1 MKKIVILISGR
12 GSNLAAILEAQQVRA
27 WEAEVVHVICN
38 QPDAPGIAI
47 AEKFGVPVTII
58 DHKSFSNRSLF
69 DEALLEKTRNL
80 EPDLV
85 VLAGYM
91 RILSSDFVQQFNRRL
106 INIHPSLLP
115 SFPGL
120 NTHRAALIAGVKWH
134 GATVHF
140 VTEDLD
146 VGPIIA
152 QGVVPVLQNDT
163 EEILASR
170 VFVIEHLIYPQAIEW
185 FIREQLVLE
194 QGNVRVDPTQQQF
207 FMLPTTPEG
216 IIHSNDE

>member
-27 WEAEVVHVICN
+27 WEARVAHVICN

-47 AEKFGVPVTII
+47 AEKFGVPVTIL
-58 DHKSFSNRSLF
+58 DHKSFSNRSLY
-69 DEALLEKTRNL
+69 DQALLAKIGNL

-91 RILSSDFVQQFNRRL
+91 RILSSEFVQQFSMRL
-106 INIHPSLLP
+106 MNIHPSLLP

-120 NTHRAALIAGVKWH
+120 NTHRAALSAGVKWH

-152 QGVVPVLQNDT
+152 QGIVPVLQNDT

-170 VFVIEHLIYPQAIEW
+170 VFVIEW

-194 QGNVRVDPTQQQF
+194 RGNVRVDPAQQQF
-207 FMLPTTPEG
+207 FMLPTT
-216 IIHSNDE
+216 S

>member
-1 MKKIVILISGR
+1 MILISGR
-12 GSNLAAILEAQQVRA
+12 GLNLAAILEAQHTRA
-27 WEAEVVHVICN
+27 WEANIVHVICN
-38 QPDAPGIAI
+38 RPEAPGVAV
-47 AEKFGVPVTII
+47 AKKFRVPVTII
-58 DHKSFSNRSLF
+58 DHTSFSNRSLY
-69 DEALLEKTRNL
+69 DQALLQKTRDF
-80 EPDLV
+80 EPDLI

-91 RILSSDFVQQFNRRL
+91 RILSKDFVHQFSEKL
-106 INIHPSLLP
+106 MNIHPSLLP

-120 NTHRAALIAGVKWH
+120 NTHRAALKAGVKWH

-152 QGVVPVLQNDT
+152 QGVVPVMENDT
-163 EEILASR
+163 EEALASR
-170 VFVIEHLIYPQAIEW
+170 VLQIEHLIYPQAIEW
-185 FIREQLVLE
+185 FIREQIILE
-194 QGNVRVDPTQQQF
+194 QGNVRVEPAQQQF

>member
-12 GSNLAAILEAQQVRA
+12 GSNLAAILEAQQTRA
-27 WEAEVVHVICN
+27 WEAKVVNVICN
-38 QPDAPGIAI
+38 RPDAAGIEV

-58 DHKSFSNRSLF
+58 DHKSFANRSLY
-69 DEALLEKTRNL
+69 DQALLEKTHNF

-91 RILSSDFVQQFNRRL
+91 RILSSDFVQNFSGRL

-120 NTHRAALIAGVKWH
+120 NTHRAALAAGVKWH

-152 QGVVPVLQNDT
+152 QGIVPVLQNDT
-163 EEILASR
+163 EETLASR

-194 QGNVRVDPTQQQF
+194 QGNVRVEPAQQQF
-207 FMLPTTPEG
+207 FMLPSTP
-216 IIHSNDE
+216 

>member
-12 GSNLAAILEAQQVRA
+12 GSNLEAILAAQALTTLQAQIVQ
-27 WEAEVVHVICN
+27 VICN
-38 QPDAPGIAI
+38 RPKAPGIDI
-47 AEKFGVPVTII
+47 AAKYDVPVTII
-58 DHKSFSNRSLF
+58 DHEHYASRSLY
-69 DEALLEKTRNL
+69 DKILLETTL
-80 EPDLV
+80 SFQPDLV

-91 RILSSDFVQQFNRRL
+91 RILSSDFVQKLDGKL

-120 NTHRAALIAGVKWH
+120 RTHAAALRCGVKWH

-152 QGVVPVLQNDT
+152 QGIVPVYPEDT
-163 EEILASR
+163 ELTLADRVSR
-170 VFVIEHLIYPQAIEW
+170 IEHVIYPKVIEW
-185 FIREQLVLE
+185 FIQEQIFIE
-194 QGNVRVDPTQQQF
+194 QGNVRVEPAQQQF
-207 FMLPTTPEG
+207 FMLPTIP
-216 IIHSNDE
+216 

>member
-12 GSNLAAILEAQQVRA
+12 GSNLEAILAAQALTTLQAQIVQ
-27 WEAEVVHVICN
+27 VICN
-38 QPDAPGIAI
+38 RPKAPGIDI
-47 AEKFGVPVTII
+47 AAKYDVPVTII
-58 DHKSFSNRSLF
+58 DHEHYASRSLY
-69 DEALLEKTRNL
+69 DKILLETTL
-80 EPDLV
+80 SFQPDLV

-91 RILSSDFVQQFNRRL
+91 RILSSDFVQKLDSKL

-120 NTHRAALIAGVKWH
+120 RTHAAALRCGVKWH

-152 QGVVPVLQNDT
+152 QGIVPVYPEDT
-163 EEILASR
+163 ELTLADRVSR
-170 VFVIEHLIYPQAIEW
+170 IEHVIYPKVIEW
-185 FIREQLVLE
+185 FIQEQIFIE
-194 QGNVRVDPTQQQF
+194 QGNVRVEPAQQQF
-207 FMLPTTPEG
+207 FMLPTIP
-216 IIHSNDE
+216 

>member
-12 GSNLAAILEAQQVRA
+12 GSNLAAILEAQQTRA
-27 WEAEVVHVICN
+27 WEAKVVNVICN
-38 QPDAPGIAI
+38 RPDAAGIAV

-58 DHKSFSNRSLF
+58 DHKSFANRSLY
-69 DEALLEKTRNL
+69 DQALLEKTHNF

-91 RILSSDFVQQFNRRL
+91 RILSSDFVQNFSGRL

-120 NTHRAALIAGVKWH
+120 NTHRAALTAGVKWH
-134 GATVHF
+134 GVTVHF

-146 VGPIIA
+146 VGPIIS
-152 QGVVPVLQNDT
+152 QGIVPVLQNDT

-194 QGNVRVDPTQQQF
+194 QGNVRVEPAQQQF
-207 FMLPTTPEG
+207 FMLPTTP
-216 IIHSNDE
+216 

>member
-27 WEAEVVHVICN
+27 WEAGVTHVISN

-47 AEKFGVPVTII
+47 AEKFGVPFTII
-58 DHKSFSNRSLF
+58 DHKSFANRSLY
-69 DEALLEKTRNL
+69 DQALLEKTRNL

-91 RILSSDFVQQFNRRL
+91 RILSSDFVQLFSGRL
-106 INIHPSLLP
+106 MNIHPSLLP

-120 NTHRAALIAGVKWH
+120 NTHRAALTAGVKWH

-140 VTEDLD
+140 VTVDLD

-152 QGVVPVLQNDT
+152 QGIVPVLQNDT

-194 QGNVRVDPTQQQF
+194 QGNVRVEPAQQQF
-207 FMLPTTPEG
+207 FMLPTTP
-216 IIHSNDE
+216 

>member
-12 GSNLAAILEAQQVRA
+12 GSNLAAILEAQHTRA
-27 WEAEVVHVICN
+27 WEANVVHVICN
-38 QPDAPGIAI
+38 QPGAPGIAI
-47 AEKFGVPVTII
+47 AKKFGVQVTII
-58 DHKSFSNRSLF
+58 DHKSFSNRSLY
-69 DEALLEKTRNL
+69 DQALLEKTRNL

-85 VLAGYM
+85 LLAGYM
-91 RILSSDFVQQFNRRL
+91 RILSSEFVHQFSKRL
-106 INIHPSLLP
+106 MNIHPSLLP

-120 NTHRAALIAGVKWH
+120 NTHRAALSAGVKWH

-146 VGPIIA
+146 VGPIVA
-152 QGVVPVLQNDT
+152 QGIVPVLQNDT
-163 EEILASR
+163 EELLANR

-194 QGNVRVDPTQQQF
+194 QGNVRVEPAQQQF
-207 FMLPTTPEG
+207 FMLPTTP
-216 IIHSNDE
+216 

>member
-27 WEAEVVHVICN
+27 WEAKVTHVISN

-47 AEKFGVPVTII
+47 AQKFGVPVTII
-58 DHKSFSNRSLF
+58 DHKSFANRSLY
-69 DEALLEKTRNL
+69 DQALLEKTRNF

-91 RILSSDFVQQFNRRL
+91 RILSSDFVQNFSGKL

-120 NTHRAALIAGVKWH
+120 NTHRAALTAGVKWH

-152 QGVVPVLQNDT
+152 QGIVPVLQSDT
-163 EEILASR
+163 EETLASR
-170 VFVIEHLIYPQAIEW
+170 VFVIEHFIYPQAIEW

-194 QGNVRVDPTQQQF
+194 QGNVRVEPAQQQF
-207 FMLPTTPEG
+207 FMLPTTP
-216 IIHSNDE
+216 

>member
-12 GSNLAAILEAQQVRA
+12 GSNLAAILEAQQIRA
-27 WEAEVVHVICN
+27 WEAKVTHVISN
-38 QPDAPGIAI
+38 QTDAPGIAI
-47 AEKFGVPVTII
+47 AQKYGVPVTII
-58 DHKSFSNRSLF
+58 EHKSFSNRSLY
-69 DEALLEKTRNL
+69 DQDLLAKTRNL

-91 RILSSDFVQQFNRRL
+91 RILSSEFVQHFSGRL
-106 INIHPSLLP
+106 MNIHPSLLP

-120 NTHRAALIAGVKWH
+120 NTHRAALNTGVKWH

-152 QGVVPVLQNDT
+152 QGVVPVLHNDT
-163 EEILASR
+163 EEILAR
-170 VFVIEHLIYPQAIEW
+170 KVFVIEHMIYPQAIEW

-194 QGNVRVDPTQQQF
+194 QGNVRVEPAQQQF
-207 FMLPTTPEG
+207 FMLPITP
-216 IIHSNDE
+216 

>member
-12 GSNLAAILEAQQVRA
+12 GSNLAAILEAQQTRA
-27 WEAEVVHVICN
+27 WEAKVVNVICN
-38 QPDAPGIAI
+38 RPDAPGIAV

-58 DHKSFSNRSLF
+58 DHKSFANRSLY
-69 DEALLEKTRNL
+69 DQALLEKTHNF

-91 RILSSDFVQQFNRRL
+91 RILSSDFVQNFSGRL

-120 NTHRAALIAGVKWH
+120 NTHRAALTAGVKWH

-146 VGPIIA
+146 VGPIIS
-152 QGVVPVLQNDT
+152 QGIVPVLQNDT

-194 QGNVRVDPTQQQF
+194 QGNVRVEPAQQQF
-207 FMLPTTPEG
+207 FMLPTTP
-216 IIHSNDE
+216 

>member
-12 GSNLAAILEAQQVRA
+12 GSNLEAILAAQALKPWPAQIVQ
-27 WEAEVVHVICN
+27 VICN
-38 QPDAPGIAI
+38 RPQAPGIDI
-47 AEKFGVPVTII
+47 AAKYKVPVTII
-58 DHKSFSNRSLF
+58 DHEKYASRDLY
-69 DEALLEKTRNL
+69 DAYLLEKTL
-80 EPDLV
+80 SFDPDLV

-91 RILSSDFVQQFNRRL
+91 RILSNDFVQKLHGKL

-120 NTHRAALIAGVKWH
+120 RTHAAALRCGVKWH

-152 QGVVPVLQNDT
+152 QGIVPVYPEDT
-163 EEILASR
+163 ESTLGDR
-170 VFVIEHLIYPQAIEW
+170 VFRIEHVIYPKVIEW
-185 FIREQLVLE
+185 FIHGQIITEH
-194 QGNVRVDPTQQQF
+194 GNVRVEPAQQQF
-207 FMLPTTPEG
+207 FMLPTIPLRNL
-216 IIHSNDE
+216 SSQ